1 MLIVTFGCE
10 AWNAVA
16 MLFQT
21 PSRGWVLPLF
31 HQVRVTLVLLL
42 EDEFALVL
50 ELLLLLLLLLL
61 LHAAMASADATATAT
76 MAGFLE
82 PRMRSHL
89 LTMPRNSCC
98 RGLLVAGPPGAA
110 EKRGTRITK

>member
-1 MLIVTFGCE
+1 MLIVTFGCA
-10 AWNAVA
+10 AWNAAA
-16 MLFQT
+16 MLFHT

-31 HQVRVTLVLLL
+31 HQVRVTLVVLL
-42 EDEFALVL
+42 EDELAPAL
-50 ELLLLLLLLLL
+50 ELLLLLLLLL

-110 EKRGTRITK
+110 EKRRTCITK

>member
-1 MLIVTFGCE
+1 M
-10 AWNAVA
+10 
-16 MLFQT
+16 
-21 PSRGWVLPLF
+21 PLF
-31 HQVRVTLVLLL
+31 HQVRVTLALLL
-42 EDEFALVL
+42 DDEELALVP

-61 LHAAMASADATATAT
+61 LHAAIASADATAMAT
-76 MAGFLE
+76 MAGFDE

-110 EKRGTRITK
+110 ESCRHASRNDIRLLLRKFR